1 MSQYL
6 PKPHKPFSGD
16 INIKV
21 DFATKT
27 DFKNISHVDTLSF
40 ALKRNLAN
48 LKSDADKLDID
59 KLVTVPTD
67 LSKLSNAVKNDVV
80 KKDIYII
87 N

>member
-27 DFKNISHVDTLSF
+27 DFKNRVLH
-40 ALKRNLAN
+40 
-48 LKSDADKLDID
+48 
-59 KLVTVPTD
+59 
-67 LSKLSNAVKNDVV
+67 
-80 KKDIYII
+80 
-87 N
+87 